1 MNGKEKAEHTRRTTT
16 NQFVYHRAGNQ
27 EEINC
32 MKGFWREPCETEL
45 FRHWLP
51 VVIGVI
57 FGRMTLWLLFWIILL
72 CAVWVY
78 PGLNKRVELMSCMKA
93 KRHIRIEMSESLIL
107 FMSSLYFFL
116 NHFFPALYSF
126 SQRWWLAHNRLL
138 KIGTDLTTGHMKLS
152 LISGR
157 ANSYPKTK
165 TKNFCCSLSEIIM
178 VVFLSPLFTPFFQ
191 TLILRHELA
200 QWDFWWLKHKR
211 SSQ

>member
-1 MNGKEKAEHTRRTTT
+1 MWHELLYTYWEPGRDIFGSTAVITQRSSCELISLFHWFMNGKEKAEHTRRTTT

-45 FRHWLP
+45 FHHWLP

-57 FGRMTLWLLFWIILL
+57 LGRMTLRLLFWIILL

-93 KRHIRIEMSESLIL
+93 KRHIRIEMSKSLIL
-107 FMSSLYFFL
+107 FMSILSLFL

-126 SQRWWLAHNRLL
+126 SQRWWLAHNHLL
-138 KIGTDLTTGHMKLS
+138 DRNRSDNRTHEAKLN
-152 LISGR
+152 IR
-157 ANSYPKTK
+157 EHKQ
-165 TKNFCCSLSEIIM
+165 LS
-178 VVFLSPLFTPFFQ
+178 Q
-191 TLILRHELA
+191 N
-200 QWDFWWLKHKR
+200 
-211 SSQ
+211 